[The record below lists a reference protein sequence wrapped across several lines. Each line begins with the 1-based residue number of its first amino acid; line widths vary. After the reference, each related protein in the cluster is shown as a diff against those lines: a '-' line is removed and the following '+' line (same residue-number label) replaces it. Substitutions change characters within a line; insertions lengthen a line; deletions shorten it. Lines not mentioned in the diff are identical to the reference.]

1 MKINFKKT
9 EQAKRIETSYAMN
22 AIDGAS
28 FTPIR
33 KTSGAIG
40 YDCFACIDQELAIFP
55 GDVVKIG
62 TGICLDMASSD
73 TYIDLQIDVGDVS
86 FGGFLFP
93 RSSLAGLSLTNS
105 VGVIDPDYQ
114 GEIIGKFF
122 NYSEDVVYVKPLD
135 RLLQLLFIPTYLPS
149 LCEVDEFEKETERG
163 SGGFGSSG
171 K

>member
-1 MKINFKKT
+1 MGVEGAALASVISQTISAIFVIVFLCSKKSIIRLKFSQMKINFKKT

-40 YDCFACIDQELAIFP
+40 YDCFACLDQELAIFP

-73 TYIDLQIDVGDVS
+73 TYIDLQID
-86 FGGFLFP
+86 
-93 RSSLAGLSLTNS
+93 
-105 VGVIDPDYQ
+105 
-114 GEIIGKFF
+114 K
-122 NYSEDVVYVKPLD
+122 
-135 RLLQLLFIPTYLPS
+135 
-149 LCEVDEFEKETERG
+149 
-163 SGGFGSSG
+163 
-171 K
+171 